1 MEITSIATTSWV
13 CNFKDY
19 IEMYDLSKEDLKKSM
34 FDFPAGISS
43 FNAEA
48 TEKKLNVV
56 SADPL
61 YHLPPDKMFVRANQL
76 LAANVAH
83 LKETRERLKNTSDAA
98 LRQVIELWQHT
109 EQLFLKDYARGCAE
123 KRYIAANLPVLPF
136 ETHQFELALC
146 TDLMFYHAL
155 SHEDIIA
162 MFYALSRVASEVRI
176 YPLLDH
182 HGKITEELGPFML
195 WLQQNNFG
203 VEVREVPYTIQK
215 GGNAMLR
222 VWSNVC
228 EVA

>member
-13 CNFKDY
+13 YNFKDY
-19 IEMYDLSKEDLKKSM
+19 VAMYDLSKEDLKKSM
-34 FDFPAGISS
+34 IDFPARISS

-61 YHLPPDKMFVRANQL
+61 YHLPPDKMFARAHQL

-83 LKETRERLKNTSDAA
+83 LKETRERLRNASDTS
-98 LRQVIELWQHT
+98 LQQVIELWQHT
-109 EQLFLKDYARGCAE
+109 EQLFLKDYALGCAE
-123 KRYIAANLPVLPF
+123 KRYIAANLPTLPF
-136 ETHQFELALC
+136 QMHQFELSLC

-155 SHEDIIA
+155 SSDNIITL
-162 MFYALSRVASEVRI
+162 FRALSYVASEIRI
-176 YPLLDH
+176 YPFLDH
-182 HGKITEELGPFML
+182 HGKMTQELGPLML
-195 WLQQNNFG
+195 WLQKNNFG

-222 VWSNVC
+222 VWSNTC
-228 EVA
+228 EVK